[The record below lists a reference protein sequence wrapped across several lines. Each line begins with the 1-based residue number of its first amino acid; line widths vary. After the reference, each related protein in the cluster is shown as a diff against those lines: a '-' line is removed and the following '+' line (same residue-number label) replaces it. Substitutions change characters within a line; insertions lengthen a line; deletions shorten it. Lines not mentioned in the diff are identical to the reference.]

1 MIFKRK
7 MNKDLQAT
15 FINSLWRV
23 VAGPISLLCLPY
35 FLTAMEQGYWYTFT
49 GIAALSVFADLGF
62 TTIVLQFSAHEFAY
76 LQFTADRTLCGDS
89 IRLWRLASFF
99 RFVLRWLGKVIGI
112 VFPLIM
118 IGGFFFLATKH
129 DDLAWE
135 WAWVIYSLATVGLF
149 FNSAILSFFE
159 GCNSVSIVQNIRF
172 RMSVAQVSIMVV
184 TLYLDFNIYALGLS
198 ILANVLMSTVNL
210 LYYFRKTIYQL
221 LYISKHNC
229 YDWWPEFSAL
239 IWRYGISW
247 SSGYFIF
254 QIFTPI
260 AFYFH
265 GAVFSGKIGIS
276 IAMWTAGFSVANT
289 WLTAIIPR
297 LNMLIA
303 KRKWQ
308 ELDALFVKNLYRTVG
323 TMVIGGGI
331 YFLLYFTLVDEFHFF
346 QRVLPPLTMAMLY
359 ISWIIQSW
367 VNGIAFYLRAHKK
380 EPLMQISVIS
390 GIWVSITTYLCAKFL
405 PAEYLFL
412 GFLSQ
417 YWGVFVVY
425 RIYKKQQAFHY
436 V

>member
-1 MIFKRK
+1 MILKRK

-23 VAGPISLLCLPY
+23 LAGPISLLCLPY

-89 IRLWRLASFF
+89 KRLWRLASFF
-99 RFVLRWLGKVIGI
+99 RFVLQWLAKVIGI

-118 IGGFFFLATKH
+118 IGGFFFLAAKH
-129 DDLAWE
+129 DDLDWE
-135 WAWVIYSLATVGLF
+135 WAWCIYSLASVGLF
-149 FNSAILSFFE
+149 FNSAVLSFFE
-159 GCNSVSIVQNIRF
+159 GCNSVSVVQNIRF
-172 RMSVAQVSIMVV
+172 RMSVAQVSVMVLA
-184 TLYLDFNIYALGLS
+184 LYLDLNIYALGLS
-198 ILANVLMSTVNL
+198 IIANVLMSTTNL
-210 LYYFRKTIYQL
+210 LYYFHKAIYQL
-221 LYISKHNC
+221 WNVSRYDC
-229 YDWWPEFSAL
+229 YDWWPEFSSL

-265 GAVFSGKIGIS
+265 GAEFSGKIGLS

-303 KRKWQ
+303 ERKWQ
-308 ELDALFVKNLYRTVG
+308 ELDDLFMKNLYRTMG
-323 TMVIGGGI
+323 TMVIGGGSYFVI
-331 YFLLYFTLVDEFHFF
+331 YYVLAGEIHFF
-346 QRVLPPLTMAMLY
+346 QRVLPPFVMAMLY
-359 ISWIIQSW
+359 ISWIMQSW
-367 VNGIAFYLRAHKK
+367 VNGIAVYLRAHKK
-380 EPLMQISVIS
+380 EPLMQISVIN
-390 GIWVSITTYLCAKFL
+390 GIWVAITTYLCARFL
-405 PAEYLFL
+405 PPEYLFL

-417 YWGVFVVY
+417 YWSIVVIY
-425 RIYKKQQAFHY
+425 RIFKKQQMAHW